1 MGHQIKFKIH
11 KILALLILIG
21 LTLSGCHRDD
31 EILPVPPSEDAKTP
45 SGAATPRNEQ
55 ETPTPKPPPT
65 DSSSEVF
72 QPAEFAG
79 MPYRILFP
87 RNYDT
92 KKSYPLHIFLHG
104 IRESGTDNERQL
116 EVGAS
121 YYLQDSIRAKYH
133 AFIVFPQCP
142 PSAYWFSPRVTMKL
156 KDLIDT
162 LVNTYSMN
170 TKRISI
176 GGFSMGAYGT
186 FEMAARYPIF
196 EAAVA
201 ISGEGNG
208 DEARLMAK
216 AKWRLFAG
224 AKDDVV
230 SFIKT
235 ENMYKALKNAG
246 ASVSFTLYP
255 EAHHH
260 NAWIKAFSE
269 PDFFQWLFS
278 EHP

>member
-1 MGHQIKFKIH
+1 VEHNIEINISR
-11 KILALLILIG
+11 ILSLLMFIG

-31 EILPVPPSEDAKTP
+31 EILPVPPKEDVTAP
-45 SGAATPRNEQ
+45 SGATTPRNEQ
-55 ETPTPKPPPT
+55 ETPTPKPPLA
-65 DSSSEVF
+65 DSSFESF
-72 QPAEFAG
+72 QRAEFSG

-87 RNYDT
+87 RYYDS

-121 YYLQDSIRAKYH
+121 YFLQDSIRAKYQ

-142 PSAYWFSPRVTMKL
+142 QSAYWFSPRVTKTL
-156 KDLIDT
+156 KELIDT
-162 LVNTYSMN
+162 LVNTYAMN

-201 ISGEGNG
+201 ISGEGDG
-208 DEARLMAK
+208 AEANLMAK

-224 AKDDVV
+224 AKDGVV
-230 SFIKT
+230 SFKKT

-260 NAWIKAFSE
+260 NTWIKAFSE